1 MKQEYGRI
9 RPYVTKDG
17 SVIRELIHPDQGVE
31 TALSLAEATIFP
43 GKATLL
49 HLHRLS
55 TEVYHVVRGKGRMLL
70 GGETLDLTPGDT
82 VLIRPGTPHRVHN
95 TGEEALVILCC
106 CSPAYAHEDT
116 ALLDQQGGEA

>member
-9 RPYVTKDG
+9 QPYVTKDG
-17 SVIRELIHPDQGVE
+17 SVIRELIHPDQGIE
-31 TALSLAEATIFP
+31 TALSLAEATVHP

-55 TEVYHVVRGKGRMLL
+55 TEVYHVIRGKGRMLL
-70 GGETLDLTPGDT
+70 GGKIFDVAPGDT
-82 VLIRPGTPHRVHN
+82 ILIRPGMPHRVHN

-116 ALLDQQGGEA
+116 ALLDDQGGEA